1 MIALSAAVTCYI
13 NAARAK
19 RPQYVPTV
27 LTKQEAI
34 AIEVSEIVFQVG
46 EDGLESGLHGKWGD
60 HSYAHYLPC
69 LLIVQL
75 TAKPSY
81 WRINGE

>member
-46 EDGLESGLHGKWGD
+46 EDGLQSGVHRKWGD
-60 HSYAHYLPC
+60 RGYAHYRPGLP
-69 LLIVQL
+69 IIQL

-81 WRINGE
+81 